1 MIFLKLNPQMP
12 CLHLLEAS
20 HEDPTESPAI
30 LFRGGVSS
38 SVCLRVC
45 VGSPRHTISLRAR
58 AWSQPRTN
66 PMKTAGKGRT
76 RAMIPNLGKAKLRGP
91 SHGARTVSWGRG
103 MGGSQRTDWRFRG
116 RREAYHGL
124 GPEGSP
130 SDAHPQAQHLR
141 SLASRTAQIYNRQG
155 AAGDPRLG
163 GGGTNTRSPERATAT
178 RPRAFLGDQKPSPK
192 EADGDPESMARNP

>member
-1 MIFLKLNPQMP
+1 
-12 CLHLLEAS
+12 
-20 HEDPTESPAI
+20 
-30 LFRGGVSS
+30 
-38 SVCLRVC
+38 
-45 VGSPRHTISLRAR
+45 
-58 AWSQPRTN
+58 
-66 PMKTAGKGRT
+66 
-76 RAMIPNLGKAKLRGP
+76 MIPNLGKAKLRGP

-192 EADGDPESMARNP
+192 EADGDPEYMARNP